1 MPHQA
6 GRVVDGEDLETAS
19 EERVGR
25 IGDLDLLDGSFPLL
39 VI

>member
-1 MPHQA
+1 
-6 GRVVDGEDLETAS
+6 VDGEDLETAT

-25 IGDLDLLDGSFPLL
+25 IGDLDLLSGNLPLR

>member
-1 MPHQA
+1 MPHEA

-25 IGDLDLLDGSFPLL
+25 IGDLDLLDVSFPLL